1 MTSSTVA
8 DPSGAAGGPTAPQ
21 SVAFGLVRAC
31 RPRQWLKN
39 VLVFAA
45 PGAAGVIFHAGPLVR
60 SLLAFAAFCAAASA
74 TYLLN
79 DAAEVD
85 ADRRHPVKRLRP
97 IAAGIVSVRLAQ
109 VTSAALMLVA
119 ALLALASGRPRLLM
133 VVAGYVVLTL
143 AYTFWL
149 KHVAVVDMVAVAGG
163 FILRAVAGAVAVPVR
178 LSDWFLI
185 FTSFSSLLIVAG
197 KRYAELGELGADS
210 GVRATLE
217 TYTRPFLQIVLGL
230 ALATT
235 TIAYCL
241 WAFEKAGAADHG
253 PWFQLSIMPMV
264 TALLRYTLLLDNGRG
279 SAPEDVFLSDRA
291 LQILGVVW
299 LALFAIGVHGG

>member
-1 MTSSTVA
+1 VSA
-8 DPSGAAGGPTAPQ
+8 Q
-21 SVAFGLVRAC
+21 LGLVRAC

-45 PGAAGVIFHAGPLVR
+45 PGAAGVITHAGPLGR

-79 DAAEVD
+79 DVADVE

-97 IAAGIVSVRLAQ
+97 IAAGTVSVRLAQ
-109 VTSAALMLVA
+109 VASGVLLVVA
-119 ALLALASGRPRLLM
+119 VLLALASGRPRLLL
-133 VVAGYVVLTL
+133 VVGGYVALTL

-197 KRYAELGELGADS
+197 KRYAELNELGAQA

-217 TYTRPFLQIVLGL
+217 TYTRPFLQLVLGL

-235 TIAYCL
+235 TVAYCL
-241 WAFEKAGAADHG
+241 WAFEKAAASDHG
-253 PWFQLSIMPMV
+253 PWFQLSIVPMV
-264 TALLRYTLLLDNGRG
+264 TALLRYTLLLEAGQG
-279 SAPEDVFLSDRA
+279 SAPEDVFLSDRT
-291 LQILGVVW
+291 LQVLGVVW
-299 LALFAIGVHGG
+299 LAMFAIGVHGG

>member
-1 MTSSTVA
+1 MSAVSE
-8 DPSGAAGGPTAPQ
+8 
-21 SVAFGLVRAC
+21 LVRAC

-45 PGAAGVIFHAGPLVR
+45 PGAAGVITHAGPLGR
-60 SLLAFAAFCAAASA
+60 SLLAFGAFCAAASA

-79 DAAEVD
+79 DAADVE
-85 ADRRHPVKRLRP
+85 ADRRHPVKRFRP
-97 IAAGIVSVRLAQ
+97 IAAGKVSVRLAQ
-109 VTSAALMLVA
+109 LTAGGLLVVA
-119 ALLALASGRPRLLM
+119 ALLALASGRPRLL
-133 VVAGYVVLTL
+133 VVVGGYVVLTL

-185 FTSFSSLLIVAG
+185 FTSFGSLLIVAG
-197 KRYAELGELGADS
+197 KRYAELNELGAQA

-217 TYTRPFLQIVLGL
+217 TYTRPFLQLVLGL

-235 TIAYCL
+235 TVAYCL
-241 WAFEKAGAADHG
+241 WAFEKAAASDHG
-253 PWFQLSIMPMV
+253 PWFQLSIVPMV
-264 TALLRYTLLLDNGRG
+264 TALLRYTLLLEAGQG

-291 LQILGVVW
+291 LQVLGVVW

>member
-1 MTSSTVA
+1 MSAVSE
-8 DPSGAAGGPTAPQ
+8 
-21 SVAFGLVRAC
+21 LVRAC

-45 PGAAGVIFHAGPLVR
+45 PGAAGVITHAGPLGR
-60 SLLAFAAFCAAASA
+60 SLLAFGAFCAAASA

-79 DAAEVD
+79 DAADVE
-85 ADRRHPVKRLRP
+85 ADRRHPVKRFRP
-97 IAAGIVSVRLAQ
+97 IAAGKVSVRLAQ
-109 VTSAALMLVA
+109 LTAGGLLVVA
-119 ALLALASGRPRLLM
+119 ALLALASGRPRLLL
-133 VVAGYVVLTL
+133 VVGGYVVLTL

-185 FTSFSSLLIVAG
+185 FTSFGSLLIVAG
-197 KRYAELGELGADS
+197 KRYAELNELGAQA

-217 TYTRPFLQIVLGL
+217 TYTRPFLQLVLGL

-235 TIAYCL
+235 TVAYCL
-241 WAFEKAGAADHG
+241 WAFEKAAASDHG
-253 PWFQLSIMPMV
+253 PWFQLSIVPMV
-264 TALLRYTLLLDNGRG
+264 TALLRYTLLLEAGQG

-291 LQILGVVW
+291 LQVLGVVW